1 MEKKGCNNLHPQSMC
16 PAFGGLRVLMRID
29 GSQVCMVA
37 DQGCLYGLT
46 FVSHF
51 YAARR
56 SIVSPELMN
65 VQISGGT
72 MIDDLRSTI
81 ETIASDS
88 SVRFIPVLSTCVA
101 ETAGIAEELLP
112 KRAGN
117 AEVLLVRLPAFQIR
131 THPEAKDVALSTLV
145 RRFSDFA
152 GQKQEKSLVVLGE
165 IFPVDAMMIGSILQK
180 IGVHSVLTLPSAS
193 LDDYA
198 EAGKASACAVL
209 HPFYERTAALFAAEG
224 MKLVTGNPI
233 GANATA
239 QWIERIGQALDL
251 DPVTVSRVAEE
262 ERQKARELFSR
273 FSHLKGSV
281 IVAGYEG
288 NEFPL
293 VRLLLEAGLDVPYAS
308 TSIAQTTLG
317 EEDHHLLTM
326 LGTELRYR
334 KYLEEDQEA
343 VIRYHPDLVIGTT
356 ALDSFAKERG
366 IPAIYY
372 TNNISSRPIFFASGA
387 ASILGMIGS
396 LLEKKEVYLKMK
408 EYFTNLGDVHEN
420 VNFET

>member
-1 MEKKGCNNLHPQSMC
+1 MEKTGCSKLHPQSMC

-29 GSQVCMVA
+29 GAQVCMAA

-72 MIDDLRSTI
+72 MLDDLRRTI
-81 ETIASDS
+81 ESIATDPSI
-88 SVRFIPVLSTCVA
+88 RFIPVVSTCVA

-112 KRAGN
+112 KRVGN

-131 THPEAKDVALSTLV
+131 THPEAKDVAVSSLIK
-145 RRFSDFA
+145 RFGAFGEPRKA
-152 GQKQEKSLVVLGE
+152 KSLVVLGE
-165 IFPVDAMMIGSILQK
+165 IFPVDAMMIGGVLQR
-180 IGVHSVLTLPSAS
+180 IGVESVVTLPGAD
-193 LDDYA
+193 LDDYVQAGRA
-198 EAGKASACAVL
+198 EACAVL
-209 HPFYERTAALFAAEG
+209 HPFYERTAALFESAG
-224 MKLVTGNPI
+224 MKIVTGNPI

-239 QWIERIGQALDL
+239 QWIERIGEALDL
-251 DPVTVSRVAEE
+251 DPDTVRQVAEE
-262 ERQKARELFSR
+262 ERQKAIGVLSG

-288 NEFPL
+288 NELPL

-308 TSIAQTTLG
+308 TSIARPRLG
-317 EEDHHLLTM
+317 EEDHQLLSM
-326 LGTELRYR
+326 LGTEIRYR
-334 KYLEEDQEA
+334 KYLEEDEHA
-343 VIRYHPDLVIGTT
+343 VLKYHPDLVIGTT

-372 TNNISSRPIFFASGA
+372 TNNISARPIFFASGA
-387 ASILGMIGS
+387 ASVLGMIAG
-396 LLEKKEVYLKMK
+396 LIAKKDVYRKMK
-408 EYFTNLGDVHEN
+408 EYFES
-420 VNFET
+420 

>member
-1 MEKKGCNNLHPQSMC
+1 MEKTGCSKLHPQSMC

-29 GSQVCMVA
+29 GAQVCMAA

-72 MIDDLRSTI
+72 MLDDLRRTI
-81 ETIASDS
+81 ESIATDPSI
-88 SVRFIPVLSTCVA
+88 RFIPVVSTCVA

-112 KRAGN
+112 KRVGN

-131 THPEAKDVALSTLV
+131 THPEAKDVAVSSLIK
-145 RRFSDFA
+145 RFGAFGEPRKA
-152 GQKQEKSLVVLGE
+152 KSLVVLGE
-165 IFPVDAMMIGSILQK
+165 IFPVDAMMIGGVLQR
-180 IGVHSVLTLPSAS
+180 IGVESVVTLPGAD
-193 LDDYA
+193 LDDYVQAGRA
-198 EAGKASACAVL
+198 EACAVL
-209 HPFYERTAALFAAEG
+209 HPFYERTAALFESAG
-224 MKLVTGNPI
+224 MKIVTGNPI

-239 QWIERIGQALDL
+239 QWIERIGEALDL
-251 DPVTVSRVAEE
+251 DPDTVRQVAEE
-262 ERQKARELFSR
+262 ERQKAIGVLSG

-288 NEFPL
+288 NELPL

-308 TSIAQTTLG
+308 TSIARPRLG
-317 EEDHHLLTM
+317 EEDHQLLSM
-326 LGTELRYR
+326 LGTEIRYR
-334 KYLEEDQEA
+334 KYLEEDEQA
-343 VIRYHPDLVIGTT
+343 VLKYHPDLVIGTT

-372 TNNISSRPIFFASGA
+372 TNNISARPIFFASGA
-387 ASILGMIGS
+387 ASVLGMIAG
-396 LLEKKEVYLKMK
+396 LIAKKDVYRKMK
-408 EYFTNLGDVHEN
+408 EYFES
-420 VNFET
+420 